1 MHTDAGDDDR
11 SQDARKPELARN
23 PEPECAIDETALEAL
38 AELAEAEA
46 EEAEARAQLARA
58 RARAVRLRSAAA
70 RISIEDGASASAF
83 EGGDVREVLAV
94 GHDDDATETDA
105 ETTTTALDESE
116 VEQSGI
122 SAKPVRFSRRRP
134 RWRLLAVAA
143 GVLGTCGFVAVTA
156 VMFWQH
162 HKVEAEHARDA
173 AFVAAAR
180 HDVEMMLS
188 IDYSKAKED
197 VQRIIDNSTGKFR
210 EDFSKNA
217 KDFIEEAEKAKAVS
231 QVSVSAAALQSSSAN
246 SATVLVS
253 VASKV
258 SNANGAKQDP
268 RAWRMRVTVDR
279 DGNQLKLSNV
289 EFIP

>member
-1 MHTDAGDDDR
+1 MG
-11 SQDARKPELARN
+11 
-23 PEPECAIDETALEAL
+23 AL
-38 AELAEAEA
+38 
-46 EEAEARAQLARA
+46 
-58 RARAVRLRSAAA
+58 
-70 RISIEDGASASAF
+70 D
-83 EGGDVREVLAV
+83 
-94 GHDDDATETDA
+94 DDDATETDA

-210 EDFSKNA
+210 ETSPRTLRTSSRRPKKRRRCRRYRSARRHCSHHLPIRPLSWCRSHRRFRTPTAPSKIREHGGCGSPWTA
-217 KDFIEEAEKAKAVS
+217 MVIS
-231 QVSVSAAALQSSSAN
+231 
-246 SATVLVS
+246 
-253 VASKV
+253 
-258 SNANGAKQDP
+258 
-268 RAWRMRVTVDR
+268 
-279 DGNQLKLSNV
+279 
-289 EFIP
+289 